1 MTREETNE
9 AIKVMSAYA
18 NGKKIQYLDDNGR
31 WVNTT
36 NPSFDWRRLNY
47 RINPKPE
54 YRPFNNQEECWQ
66 EMQKHQPVGYIM
78 NKERKYITL
87 ITEVYTSNI
96 TNGLYFRLSNSTQHN
111 NAKDFFKD
119 YKFAD
124 GEPFGI
130 KEE

>member
-1 MTREETNE
+1 MTQEETNE

-124 GEPFGI
+124 GTPFGI

>member
-87 ITEVYTSNI
+87 IAEVYTSNI
-96 TNGLYFRLSNSTQHN
+96 TNGLYFRLYNSTQHN
-111 NAKDFFKD
+111 NAKDFFKEFT
-119 YKFAD
+119 FAD
-124 GEPFGI
+124 GTPFGI

>member
-36 NPSFDWRRLNY
+36 TPSFDWGRLNY

-124 GEPFGI
+124 GTPFGI

>member
-66 EMQKHQPVGYIM
+66 EMLKHQPVGYVM

-87 ITEVYTSNI
+87 ITEVYASNI
-96 TNGLYFRLSNSTQHN
+96 TNELYFRLSNSTQHN
-111 NAKDFFKD
+111 SAKDFFKEFT
-119 YKFAD
+119 FAD
-124 GEPFGI
+124 DEPFGI